1 MTRWLG
7 LIIMTVS
14 LSAAPA
20 LGQGSSDF
28 YPSQPQYGDF
38 SNQAEENLKQVFVIS
53 GYSAAFG
60 AALGTA
66 LIPFLPVQE
75 MANIRYVL
83 GGASIGFVLGTGY
96 GFYLLSGNG
105 AGSRVQP
112 QGYPYEGYSGYSY
125 LPQQQISP
133 VEFRAA
139 VEAQR
144 RYPGGIVIPAFSAD
158 W

>member
-1 MTRWLG
+1 MIRCTG
-7 LIIMTVS
+7 LFLLALCAS
-14 LSAAPA
+14 PA
-20 LGQGSSDF
+20 LGQGGPQDF
-28 YPSQPQYGDF
+28 YPSAPQYRDF

-96 GFYLLSGNG
+96 GFYLMSLG
-105 AGSRVQP
+105 GSAPRSQP
-112 QGYPYEGYSGYSY
+112 QGYPYDGYPGYSY
-125 LPQQQISP
+125 QPQPQISP
-133 VEFRAA
+133 AEFRAA
-139 VEAQR
+139 VEAER
-144 RYPGGIVIPAFSAD
+144 RYPGGIVVPAFSTR